1 MQQYLD
7 DQYYVIFN
15 NRKDRTIEFNNKRF
29 FNKEKLQNKAV
40 NIYMVK
46 ILEMSS

>member
-29 FNKEKLQNKAV
+29 FNKEKLQN
-40 NIYMVK
+40 NIYMAK